1 MGVQDER
8 SDVQEELFLAVVL
21 LNEPYRFI
29 AAQRGAVAGFLQHLR
44 QGVLVRQAG
53 RTCGLGR

>member
-8 SDVQEELFLAVVL
+8 SDMQEDWFLAVVL
-21 LNEPYRFI
+21 RNEPYRFV
-29 AAQRGAVAGFLQHLR
+29 ANQRGAVAGFLQRLR